1 MQPTFKCNIHLKINI
16 IFRSYKGMSTNITCT
31 QVELVGEPLNNILS
45 KFIHDQIEKT
55 FTLWHQR
62 AMNVCV
68 DENTYIMSVEAV

>member
-1 MQPTFKCNIHLKINI
+1 
-16 IFRSYKGMSTNITCT
+16 MSTNITCT

-68 DENTYIMSVEAV
+68 DENTYIMSVKAV